1 MTDTSTA
8 KLIGT
13 ALIVS
18 EDAVATRQLAEAMQE
33 LALSVEVC
41 IKVSD
46 VLDRVNRSK
55 LEVAVDLTGQICTRW
70 NERESTWRKHGSCP
84 SRGTN
89 QSKS

>member
-1 MTDTSTA
+1 MLDELEALKAPLAENSETMRLLEKSRTA

-18 EDAVATRQLAEAMQE
+18 KDTVATRQLAEAMQE

-46 VLDRVNRSK
+46 VLWFRPRTRRS
-55 LEVAVDLTGQICTRW
+55 A
-70 NERESTWRKHGSCP
+70 
-84 SRGTN
+84 
-89 QSKS
+89 